1 MRFKD
6 KVFRN
11 CEQKVDGHQFEG
23 CRFEDVTLL
32 YYGTSETVSISGCE
46 FVRSGF
52 EFRGNA
58 AKTLAFLKAMANPA
72 SGMQDLV
79 IQAFPELFQIKADFK

>member
-11 CEQKVDGHQFEG
+11 CEQKLDGNQFEG
-23 CRFEDVTLL
+23 CRFEDVVLV
-32 YYGTSETVSISGCE
+32 YYGTSSKVSISGCQ
-46 FVRSGF
+46 FLDSGF

-58 AKTLAFLKAMANPA
+58 AKTLAFLKGMANPA

-79 IQAFPELFQIKADFK
+79 VQAFPELFQIKADFK